1 MPIYAFR
8 TNTYARN
15 IYLYGT
21 QSFADIP
28 AAYVQPVKQYAA
40 ETFTVAQID
49 NALEQGWIT
58 QQEYDDT
65 MAIAFPQS

>member
-1 MPIYAFR
+1 MIYAFR

-21 QSFADIP
+21 QKFADIP
-28 AAYVQPVKQYAA
+28 AAYVEPVKQSAA

-49 NALEQGWIT
+49 NTLDKSWIT
-58 QQEYDDT
+58 QQEYDET
-65 MAIAFPQS
+65 MAYAFPAQQ